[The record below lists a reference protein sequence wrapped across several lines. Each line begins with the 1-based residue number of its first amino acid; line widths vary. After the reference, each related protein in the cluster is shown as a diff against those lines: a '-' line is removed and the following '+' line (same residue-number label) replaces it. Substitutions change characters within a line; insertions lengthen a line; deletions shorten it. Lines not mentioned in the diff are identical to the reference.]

1 MVQSYLNTAPQLLQ
15 SIREAVARND
25 AAALRR
31 AAHTL
36 KSSSASLGALALAAL
51 CKGLEAMGR
60 TNRVAEA
67 ITVLPALL
75 TESDLVHV
83 ALAAELNGSGP

>member
-1 MVQSYLNTAPQLLQ
+1 MDVPQLLQ

-36 KSSSASLGALALAAL
+36 KSSSASLGALVLAAL
-51 CKGLEAMGR
+51 CKDLEAMGR
-60 TNRVAEA
+60 TDRIAEA
-67 ITVLPALL
+67 ATVLPALL
-75 TESDLVHV
+75 TEGEAVRV
-83 ALAAELNGSGP
+83 ALAAELNGSGQ